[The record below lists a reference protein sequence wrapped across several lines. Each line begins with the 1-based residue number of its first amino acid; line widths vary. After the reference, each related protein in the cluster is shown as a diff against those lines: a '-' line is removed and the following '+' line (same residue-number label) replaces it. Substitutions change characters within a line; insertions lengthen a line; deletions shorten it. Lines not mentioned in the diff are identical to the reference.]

1 MPFWIKE
8 VSKIISTICES
19 AMRAQRAIAPHPV
32 KECYLGDE
40 EYNAVMRYVDEQ
52 DVIRPHQRLPGWHVT
67 ICGARIRHLR
77 ELEAANQT
85 ARSVP
90 SQHGEDQHD

>member
-1 MPFWIKE
+1 MSD
-8 VSKIISTICES
+8 VVVISVIMES
-19 AMRAQRAIAPHPV
+19 VRRAQRTITPHLV
-32 KECYLGDE
+32 KDCYVGDE
-40 EYNAVMRYVDEQ
+40 EYNAVMRYVDTKPYNLAP
-52 DVIRPHQRLPGWHVT
+52 VPRWPSWHV
-67 ICGARIRHLR
+67 ILAGARIRHLR